1 MKIMS
6 KTWKK
11 DTDDLFDFDTEEV
24 ETKKMTLSKFNPQFY
39 LVYTEEKL
47 KLIDSPKELLEKYK
61 DFQKKKKNS
70 EILLNNDNNT
80 SNNNS
85 NEGININNVNNNIN
99 NNNNNNKSNKNI
111 SKRKISSKK
120 KHLWPKVTNP
130 YWPFSL
136 KRNEPKLSVQNRLSS
151 AKPSGKYHNFST
163 IRWLNQKYTDSVKQ
177 KSIFSL
183 LPNKGK
189 VIVPEEES
197 EKSKRHRKIVEY
209 LQSFRAPKAREKNV
223 EINPKYFYNKQTE
236 EYTQNEKNLT
246 YLKDYSN
253 IDYSDIN
260 ELSNQF
266 PYENKTLSNNK
277 FASYNKVDIINGSA
291 FKTSFG
297 STNDSLLPL
306 DKIAMNDM
314 NN

>member
-99 NNNNNNKSNKNI
+99 NNNNNNNIVNNNIVNNINNNNNNSN
-111 SKRKISSKK
+111 
-120 KHLWPKVTNP
+120 
-130 YWPFSL
+130 
-136 KRNEPKLSVQNRLSS
+136 
-151 AKPSGKYHNFST
+151 
-163 IRWLNQKYTDSVKQ
+163 
-177 KSIFSL
+177 
-183 LPNKGK
+183 
-189 VIVPEEES
+189 
-197 EKSKRHRKIVEY
+197 
-209 LQSFRAPKAREKNV
+209 
-223 EINPKYFYNKQTE
+223 EINS
-236 EYTQNEKNLT
+236 L
-246 YLKDYSN
+246 
-253 IDYSDIN
+253 
-260 ELSNQF
+260 
-266 PYENKTLSNNK
+266 NNNP
-277 FASYNKVDIINGSA
+277 FLVI
-291 FKTSFG
+291 
-297 STNDSLLPL
+297 
-306 DKIAMNDM
+306 
-314 NN
+314 